1 MKKDLKMI
9 FMKIEESYDIKDL
22 FSYALY
28 HKYNNVKRVYLDVF
42 ELKGVQL
49 FLFLINF
56 ICDIMKNYFSETM
69 YICLVS
75 FDNENMIKLPKEK
88 IKSLKLLDINI
99 PKASI
104 KKQYY
109 LEEDEFYVTLYFFE
123 EKFQNINKYIWG
135 LLACNFSEIEPC
147 LQMSMFFI
155 SKDLTSLVNVY
166 DDRGMDIMK
175 LDIKNQN

>member
-1 MKKDLKMI
+1 MTRDLEII
-9 FMKIEESYDIKDL
+9 FTKIEQSYNIKDL

-28 HKYNNVKRVYLDVF
+28 HKYDNVKRVYLDEF
-42 ELKGVQL
+42 ELSGIQL

-56 ICDIMKNYFSETM
+56 ICDVMKNYFSETV
-69 YICLVS
+69 YICLVN
-75 FDNENMIKLPKEK
+75 FDNENLTKLPKEK
-88 IKSLKLLDINI
+88 IKAMKLLDINI

-109 LEEDEFYVTLYFFE
+109 LEEDEFYVTLFFFE
-123 EKFQNINKYIWG
+123 EKFQKINKYLWG
-135 LLACNFSEIEPC
+135 LLACNFLGIEPY
-147 LQMSMFFI
+147 LQMGMFFI
-155 SKDLTSLVNVY
+155 SKDLSSLINVY